1 MKLMNVKHMKLMNV
15 KCRKI
20 TNVKCRKIMTGI
32 NQNCAKSMIAK

>member
-15 KCRKI
+15 KCRKSM
-20 TNVKCRKIMTGI
+20 NVKCKKITMGI